1 MEEKELSFRL
11 EMFEGPL
18 DLLLHLIKKN
28 KVSIY
33 DIPIVE
39 ITGQYLEYLEKME
52 EMNLEISSEFTVMA
66 AQLLYIKSKMLLPK
80 HEDEEEE
87 DPKKDLVDRLVEYQ
101 KVKEAR
107 EKLKPMQNMG
117 YFSYY
122 KEPQKIVGIETQR
135 RLDTE
140 SIEKL
145 TNAFMLLIEKTE
157 RKAPP
162 PVNKFDGIIGREIVT
177 VKQKTDHILRNFK
190 KGKKV
195 SFKESFD
202 GITDK
207 SEAVSMFL
215 AILELLR
222 SGVLIVKEE
231 GEELYIER
239 TELEMDIIDVDENEY
254 N

>member
-1 MEEKELSFRL
+1 MEDLELSFRL

-39 ITGQYLEYLEKME
+39 ITKQYLEYLSKME

-80 HEDEEEE
+80 HEDEEED

-122 KEPQKIVGIETQR
+122 KEPQMISGIETKR
-135 RLDTE
+135 CLDAQ

-177 VKQKTDHILRNFK
+177 VKQKTDHILSTFK
-190 KGKKV
+190 RGKKV
-195 SFKESFD
+195 SFAKSFE
-202 GITDK
+202 GIKDK

-222 SGVLIVKEE
+222 SGILIVTEADDE
-231 GEELYIER
+231 IYIER
-239 TELEMDIIDVDENEY
+239 TDMEPDVIDVDDNEY